1 MKLEQSTILG
11 ASQSIGSWDLELE
24 LEAENYES
32 YFKIMDDIK
41 DKFSDIIKFY
51 DSVLITSE
59 AKQVFS
65 K

>member
-1 MKLEQSTILG
+1 MEIMFET
-11 ASQSIGSWDLELE
+11 
-24 LEAENYES
+24 ENYES

-41 DKFSDIIKFY
+41 EKFNDIIKFY

-59 AKQVFS
+59 PKQVFG